1 MALSLVDTSLVQG
14 CTSEVEPQPLVR
26 NVPGETL
33 GLMAVNMNTKACVE
47 EDQLAGAINPLHI
60 ESNIL
65 LHRGIADK
73 RLDDVKQKM
82 SELSLA
88 QSAELN
94 RYCDNSTPKFLQDV
108 KSKSAPD
115 ANWAEWLGAKADR
128 AQLLN
133 FLQWHNTS
141 LETVITHPEVQ
152 GYIEQQKAEY
162 KVAIAK
168 GITEGWLHPDAESA
182 IENVDSIKVQVGDL
196 FDTRFQDRG
205 GYHTFGM
212 NSVVA
217 ASVRFIPRDG
227 DHRDIIGDL
236 KWATKHELN
245 HAVLDQLD
253 RKNRWLN
260 EAVTEHIAQAM
271 VYGQPDIINP
281 NSRRGNFSQTYSK
294 ERELLAVVLTGGM
307 EDVPAYL
314 TTRAYSEGSD
324 SDAELTRLIEAIDRA
339 WAHKAPAG
347 ESAYK
352 NLNDYIN
359 SLEEEYVKA
368 GSSIVKAGELA
379 AMKVR
384 MDIRY
389 SPQAVFAGNSSK
401 ASRSFVEVT
410 FLQ

>member
-1 MALSLVDTSLVQG
+1 MADIGLVKIRSP
-14 CTSEVEPQPLVR
+14 EVVAQPLVR
-26 NVPGETL
+26 NIPGDTL
-33 GLMAVNMNTKACVE
+33 GLMAVNMHTRADIE
-47 EDQLAGAINPLHI
+47 EDQLAETTIGPDQIDKL
-60 ESNIL
+60 ESSML
-65 LHRGIADK
+65 LHRSIVEG
-73 RLDDVKQKM
+73 RLDHVRQQM
-82 SELSLA
+82 SELSLD
-88 QSAELN
+88 QSAGLD
-94 RYCDNSTPKFLQDV
+94 RYCDTSTPEFLQNV
-108 KSKSAPD
+108 KAESAPG
-115 ANWAEWLGAKADR
+115 ASWAEWLGAKADQP
-128 AQLLN
+128 QLLN
-133 FLQWHNTS
+133 FLQWHNAS
-141 LETVITHPEVQ
+141 IETVITHPEVQ

-168 GITEGWLHPDAESA
+168 GITQGWLHPDAESA

-217 ASVRFIPRDG
+217 AGVRFIPQDG
-227 DHRDIIGDL
+227 DYRDIIGDL

-245 HAVLDQLD
+245 HALLDQLD

-294 ERELLAVVLTGGM
+294 ERELLAVILSGGM

-314 TTRAYSEGSD
+314 ATRAYSEGSD
-324 SDAELTRLIEAIDRA
+324 SDAELIRFIEAIDRA
-339 WAHKAPAG
+339 WAHETSAG
-347 ESAYK
+347 ESAYE

-368 GSSIVKAGELA
+368 GYSIVKAGELA
-379 AMKVR
+379 AIKAR

-401 ASRSFVEVT
+401 ASRSFVEAT
-410 FLQ
+410 SLQ